1 MYMSTIYIQSV
12 ETLQKTILYCLNM
25 AKMKQKNNTF
35 AKLSLIL
42 YNTENCTI
50 FVDITLQISYARLV
64 DRNKSSK
71 KYLKQN
77 PRILLNKSYCM
88 IKRSENN
95 IILYKRDQ
103 RFRHGTTNGSGFGEV
118 ERRKLI
124 NDNFF
129 LLVHK
134 KDFF

>member
-1 MYMSTIYIQSV
+1 
-12 ETLQKTILYCLNM
+12 
-25 AKMKQKNNTF
+25 
-35 AKLSLIL
+35 
-42 YNTENCTI
+42 
-50 FVDITLQISYARLV
+50 
-64 DRNKSSK
+64 
-71 KYLKQN
+71 
-77 PRILLNKSYCM
+77 M

-103 RFRHGTTNGSGFGEV
+103 RCRHGTTNGSGFGEV

-134 KDFF
+134 KVFFFKYIFVVLGLKIIK